1 MMDETPA
8 YSPPCPNCGNP
19 MRSDN
24 VKTVIWVGEK
34 SYLVEDIP
42 AQVCDTC
49 VEQFYDENTTD
60 ALRQLTED
68 KFPLAEAKREVLVPV
83 FSLAGRIKERV
94 APVDYNS
101 Y

>member
-1 MMDETPA
+1 MHSEI
-8 YSPPCPNCGNP
+8 
-19 MRSDN
+19 

-34 SYLVEDIP
+34 MYMVEDIP

-49 VEQFYDENTTD
+49 VEQFYDESTTD
-60 ALRQLTED
+60 ALRRLTEE

-83 FSLAGRIKERV
+83 FSLAGRIQERV